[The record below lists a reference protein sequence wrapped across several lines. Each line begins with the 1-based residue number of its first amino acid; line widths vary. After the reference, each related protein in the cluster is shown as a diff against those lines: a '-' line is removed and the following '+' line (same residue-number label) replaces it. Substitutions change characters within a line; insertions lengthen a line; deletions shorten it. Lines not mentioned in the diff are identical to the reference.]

1 MSRSLLPGLTVLL
14 GGYILFFV
22 FFIPELVIARILG
35 SDALQ
40 ALYLFIEHSMID
52 GGFIYGSWLLLSALY
67 AHRASLAEM
76 GLRRCSPWFFA
87 WVPVFFIIVL
97 VGQGTWVAILSA
109 IYTPSVSLPNPASFS
124 IYANK
129 PVTDVVAIFIFCV
142 LAPVAEEIFFRGL
155 IFRWLLRKHSLPIA
169 IAASALFFAM
179 IHFNFTGFT
188 DYLLVGIS
196 NALLAYYAKSLWPS
210 ITLHMSINI
219 LAIALTFSR

>member
-1 MSRSLLPGLTVLL
+1 MNRSLLPGLTVLL

-22 FFIPELVIARILG
+22 FFIPELVITHILG

-40 ALYLFIEHSMID
+40 ALYLLVEHSMID

-67 AHRASLAEM
+67 AHRVSLAEM
-76 GLRRCSPWFFA
+76 GLRKCSSWFFT

-97 VGQGTWVAILSA
+97 IGQGTWVALLSA

-129 PVTDVVAIFIFCV
+129 PVTDVAAIFVFCV

-155 IFRWLLRKHSLPIA
+155 IFRWLLQKHSLPIA
-169 IAASALFFAM
+169 IVVSALFFAV

-188 DYLLVGIS
+188 DYFLVGIS
-196 NALLAYYAKSLWPS
+196 SALLAYYAKSLWPS

>member
-14 GGYILFFV
+14 GGYVLFFV
-22 FFIPELVIARILG
+22 FFIPELVVTHKLG

-40 ALYLFIEHSMID
+40 ALYLLVEHSMID

-67 AHRASLAEM
+67 AHRTSLAEM
-76 GLRRCSPWFFA
+76 GLRRCSPWSFA

-97 VGQGTWVAILSA
+97 VGQGTWVALLSA
-109 IYTPSVSLPNPASFS
+109 IYTPSVSLPNPTSFS

-129 PVTDVVAIFIFCV
+129 PVTDVAAIFIFCI

-155 IFRWLLRKHSLPIA
+155 IFRWLLQKHSLPIA
-169 IAASALFFAM
+169 IAASALFFAV

-196 NALLAYYAKSLWPS
+196 SALLAYYAESLWPS
-210 ITLHMSINI
+210 IALHMSINI

>member
-22 FFIPELVIARILG
+22 FFIPELVVTRMLG
-35 SDALQ
+35 SDTLQ
-40 ALYLFIEHSMID
+40 ALYLLVEHSMID

-76 GLRRCSPWFFA
+76 GLRQCSPWFFT

-97 VGQGTWVAILSA
+97 IGQGTWVALLSA
-109 IYTPSVSLPNPASFS
+109 IYTPSVSLPNPTSFS
-124 IYANK
+124 IYTNK
-129 PVTDVVAIFIFCV
+129 PVTDVTAIFIFCI

-155 IFRWLLRKHSLPIA
+155 IFRWLLQKHSLPIA
-169 IAASALFFAM
+169 VAVNALFFAV
-179 IHFNFTGFT
+179 IHLNFTGFT

-196 NALLAYYAKSLWPS
+196 SALLAYYAESLWPS